1 MDHQSGV
8 TTVTILEALA
18 KGALAGVVVAAI
30 LLLKNRSQLAG
41 VLVMT
46 PVITSTSFLFVGLS
60 DGPTAARQL
69 ALSALFAFPIA
80 LVFVVAMY
88 LLLGHL
94 AVVPSLIAS
103 YAVWVVAAVGYVLL
117 TR

>member
-1 MDHQSGV
+1 MGHQAGV
-8 TTVTILEALA
+8 TTAALLEALA

-41 VLVMT
+41 VLIMT
-46 PVITSTSFLFVGLS
+46 PVITATSFFFVGLS
-60 DGPTAARQL
+60 DGPIAARQL
-69 ALSALFAFPIA
+69 ALSALFAFPVT
-80 LVFVVAMY
+80 LVFIIAMY
-88 LLLGHL
+88 VLLGRW

-103 YAVWVVAAVGYVLL
+103 YALWGAVATGYVLL